1 MERISIMAKQSSD
14 FAELI
19 NRLPDPDERGLLSI
33 INKETVDSVISQIN
47 EGGRESLLAL
57 IDMLVE
63 PGQGDD
69 VKPHYA
75 LHCLAVKMCKPDEE
89 KSRQVFTRTLAAQL
103 GGDRPKAVQ
112 KYLIQQLQVAGDKE
126 SVPALGK
133 MLQDE
138 ELYEPAAQALVAIG
152 DGAAGQF
159 RDALPKIEGKM
170 RLTIIQNLGVLRDT
184 KSIDAL
190 KKALGDEDRELRLA
204 AGWGL
209 ANMGDDGS
217 VDLLLKAAEAEATY
231 ERIKAA
237 NACLLLAERLSEA
250 GRKELAEKVYTHL
263 RDSRNGSDEAYI
275 RAAAEKGLAELNG
288 K

>member
-19 NRLPDPDERGLLSI
+19 NRLPNPDERGLLSN

-75 LHCLAVKMCKPDEE
+75 LHCLAVKMCRPDEE

-138 ELYEPAAQALVAIG
+138 ELYEPAAQVLAAIG

-159 RDALPKIEGKM
+159 RDALPKVEGKM
-170 RLTIIQNLGVLRDT
+170 RLTIIQNLAVLRDT
-184 KSIDAL
+184 KSVDAL
-190 KKALGDEDRELRLA
+190 KKTLGDEDRETRLA

-209 ANMGDDGS
+209 ANMGDAGS

-237 NACLLLAERLSEA
+237 KACLLLAERLSEA
-250 GRKELAEKVYTHL
+250 GKKELTEKIYTHL
-263 RDSRNGSDEAYI
+263 RDSRSGPDEVYI